1 MAGVG
6 LFTENDGS
14 ASGSAAVLDGAIVA
28 FLELNV
34 TAHSDTW
41 VANLNNAQTGCP
53 CNHTW
58 VKGTNYYPTGTYSV
72 NKREGGG
79 EREKENVR
87 ARASVCVRECV
98 CVWTLMGVAPPLPLP

>member
-72 NKREGGG
+72 NKREGG